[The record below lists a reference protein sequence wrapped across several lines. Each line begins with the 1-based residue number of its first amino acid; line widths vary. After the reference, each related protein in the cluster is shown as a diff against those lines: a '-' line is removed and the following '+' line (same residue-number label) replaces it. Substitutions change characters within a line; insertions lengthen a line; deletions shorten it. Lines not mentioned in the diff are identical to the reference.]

1 MRKVVL
7 VTGANSGIG
16 LALCERLLS
25 HDTEGLHLCLA
36 CRNMQRAQ
44 AARSDL
50 LASHPAAQV
59 DLLQMDT
66 SSVSSV
72 LSAAQEV
79 KVRYDRLDYLYLNAG
94 IMPNPEFDVKAFF
107 KGLFSRLGNWS
118 RFCATKAEPRSW
130 FGPPLV
136 MLTVLPLIL
145 KTYSTGQALNL
156 TAPQNTPQTCSA

>member
-1 MRKVVL
+1 MKKVVL
-7 VTGANSGIG
+7 VTGANRGIG

-25 HDTEGLHLCLA
+25 HDTEGLLLCLA

-59 DLLQMDT
+59 DVLQMDT

-72 LSAAQEV
+72 LSAAQEI

-107 KGLFSRLGNWS
+107 KGLFSRY
-118 RFCATKAEPRSW
+118 T
-130 FGPPLV
+130 
-136 MLTVLPLIL
+136 
-145 KTYSTGQALNL
+145 TYFSLSLA
-156 TAPQNTPQTCSA
+156 QNS